1 MYNIRMG
8 VVAKNGFGAR
18 NFISLFN
25 QKKFFLLTV
34 CANFIVQLGITY
46 WTMMNYPST
55 KMGVGWFWF
64 YILLQ
69 FAIIFILMSRITVN
83 PFWDPI
89 VKFLMFSLFSFI
101 WGIVLSSYR
110 ENKLYNGLIRFAILG
125 TAGIFGAMFIVGLL
139 LMLFGVSLGI
149 GFGAGLFFGLL
160 LLIIMQLVGLFAGL
174 HMKWL
179 NAVGLVLFALYIV
192 YDTNTI
198 LARDYHGD
206 FIQASLD
213 YYLDSVNIFLDVL
226 NLSTN

>member
-1 MYNIRMG
+1 MG
-8 VVAKNGFGAR
+8 VVGRIGFDAKKFM
-18 NFISLFN
+18 SLLN
-25 QKKFFLLTV
+25 QKKTFLLAV

-64 YILLQ
+64 YILVQVALI
-69 FAIIFILMSRITVN
+69 FVLMRRIIVN
-83 PFWDPI
+83 SFWDPV
-89 VKFLMFSLFSFI
+89 VKFLLFSLFSFI
-101 WGIVLSSYR
+101 WGIIFSSYR
-110 ENKLYNGLIRFAILG
+110 ENKLYNGLIQFAVLG
-125 TAGIFGAMFIVGLL
+125 TASIFVAMFIVGLL
-139 LMLFGVSLGI
+139 LVLFGVSLGVSLGI

-160 LLIIMQLVGLFAGL
+160 FLIIMQLVGLFAGL

-198 LARDYHGD
+198 LARDYRGD
-206 FIQASLD
+206 FIQASMD

>member
-1 MYNIRMG
+1 MVRIG
-8 VVAKNGFGAR
+8 FDAKNFM
-18 NFISLFN
+18 SLLN
-25 QKKFFLLTV
+25 QKKTFLLAV

-46 WTMMNYPST
+46 WTMMNY

-64 YILLQ
+64 YILVQ
-69 FAIIFILMSRITVN
+69 FVIIFVLMIRTIVN

-89 VKFLMFSLFSFI
+89 VKFLLFSLFSFI
-101 WGIVLSSYR
+101 WGIIFSSYR
-110 ENKLYNGLIRFAILG
+110 DNKLYNGLIQFAILG

-139 LMLFGVSLGI
+139 LVLFGVSLGI
-149 GFGAGLFFGLL
+149 RFGAGLFFGLL
-160 LLIIMQLVGLFAGL
+160 FLIIMQLVGLFAGL

-179 NAVGLVLFALYIV
+179 NVVGLVLFALYIV

-198 LARDYHGD
+198 LGRDYRGD
-206 FIQASLD
+206 FIQASMD